1 MGKLSDADN
10 GVVNPPW
17 APQQRVVYEVALRNC
32 ASGGAE
38 MRKWYLVITIT
49 LMILATSISCIQS
62 RPPAPST
69 VPGPSSETKSSS
81 SVSSP
86 TPKSQTPQTTS
97 PQSQPTQK
105 EPRQGV
111 IFLND
116 SSYKGSDGYLHV
128 IGEVKN
134 DTNGNVG
141 QIKVTASLLDQ
152 QRKPY
157 MSIGSLAYLSLLEP
171 GQRSPFDVIF
181 QGVTADTNEYQL
193 DLSWETTTATS
204 KTKLQIRQTS
214 NVDRDGFYWL
224 NGEVYNAGNQKAEDI
239 LLVGAFYD
247 NNGKI
252 VAVGI
257 GFPDV
262 VPLSAGE
269 SSPFSLA
276 VENPEKK
283 ITGSLIQ
290 AEAY

>member
-1 MGKLSDADN
+1 
-10 GVVNPPW
+10 
-17 APQQRVVYEVALRNC
+17 
-32 ASGGAE
+32 
-38 MRKWYLVITIT
+38 MRKKFLVIAIS
-49 LMILATSISCIQS
+49 LLVLVIGSSCITS
-62 RPPAPST
+62 RS
-69 VPGPSSETKSSS
+69 PGPSPSSVPPSPSSPAASTQPQPTKETK
-81 SVSSP
+81 
-86 TPKSQTPQTTS
+86 
-97 PQSQPTQK
+97 
-105 EPRQGV
+105 QGV
-111 IFLND
+111 VFLND
-116 SSYKGSDGYLHV
+116 AFYRGSDGYFHV
-128 IGEVKN
+128 IGEIRN

-157 MSIGSLAYLSLLEP
+157 MSVGNLAYLSLLEP

-214 NVDRDGFYWL
+214 NVDKDGFYWL
-224 NGEVYNAGNQKAEDI
+224 NGEVYNAGTQKAEDI

-252 VAVGI
+252 IAVGI

>member
-1 MGKLSDADN
+1 
-10 GVVNPPW
+10 
-17 APQQRVVYEVALRNC
+17 
-32 ASGGAE
+32 
-38 MRKWYLVITIT
+38 MRKWFSIIAIGLVILT
-49 LMILATSISCIQS
+49 
-62 RPPAPST
+62 
-69 VPGPSSETKSSS
+69 
-81 SVSSP
+81 VSSACVPVNTNTSPVP
-86 TPKSQTPQTTS
+86 TPQAITPSVPISPPNSTAPAQLPTTEK
-97 PQSQPTQK
+97 TVK
-105 EPRQGV
+105 GV
-111 IFLND
+111 VFVND
-116 SSYKGSDGYLHV
+116 SAHKGSDGYLHI
-128 IGEVKN
+128 IGEVRN
-134 DTNGNVG
+134 DTNENIG
-141 QIKVTASLLDQ
+141 QIKITASLLDQ

-157 MSIGSLAYLSLLEP
+157 ISVSSLAYLSLLEP

-214 NVDRDGFYWL
+214 NVDKDGFYWL
-224 NGEVYNAGNQKAEDI
+224 NGEVYNAGTQKAEDI

-252 VAVGI
+252 IAVGI
-257 GFPDV
+257 GFSDV

-283 ITGSLIQ
+283 IMGSLIQ